1 MKATIN
7 DCVLVTLPQK
17 EDVNGIIIS
26 LKENTELP
34 FELKRVFYLYDIPD
48 EESRG
53 GHAHK
58 ACHQFMIAV
67 SGSFDI
73 LLDDGTNKST
83 VHLNDP
89 KVGLHVPP
97 GVWDSEANF
106 SADAICLVIAS
117 HTYLEADY
125 IRNYEDYLKY
135 QEAQ

>member
-1 MKATIN
+1 MRATIH
-7 DCVLVTLPQK
+7 DCVWVTLP
-17 EDVNGIIIS
+17 ELNGTEGNIIS

-34 FELKRVFYLYDIPD
+34 FELKRVFYLYDIPGG
-48 EESRG
+48 EARG

-73 LLDDGTNKST
+73 LLDDGINKSR

-97 GVWDSEANF
+97 GVWDAEENF
-106 SADAICLVIAS
+106 SNDAICLVIAS

-125 IRNYEDYLKY
+125 IREYEDYLKY
-135 QEAQ
+135 QDAQ

>member
-7 DCVLVTLPQK
+7 DCVLVTLPRV
-17 EDVNGIIIS
+17 EDTNNAITS

-48 EESRG
+48 GESRG

-73 LLDDGTNKST
+73 LLDDGVNKST
-83 VHLNDP
+83 VHLNNP
-89 KVGLHVPP
+89 RVGLHVPP
-97 GVWDSEANF
+97 GVWDSELNF
-106 SADAICLVIAS
+106 SNDAICLVIAS
-117 HTYLEADY
+117 HTYFEEDY

-135 QEAQ
+135 QANR